1 MTARRYIAVVDDD
14 ASLCRSL
21 ARLLQLSGFQ
31 AITFESAEQF
41 LADPLRPHFGC
52 LLVDV
57 QLGGMTGIEM
67 HEKLI
72 AEGNRTPVI
81 YITAYDDPR
90 ALADA
95 TRLGCAGYFRK
106 TDAGQEILDAVR
118 KVAVAPVVASR

>member
-41 LADPLRPHFGC
+41 LADPLRTHFGC

-72 AEGNRTPVI
+72 EEGNRTPVI

-118 KVAVAPVVASR
+118 KVAMAPVAASR